1 MAKPAENIPDPE
13 TILTLVSELESQDS
27 ERDSLIKE
35 CRDLRFGDNPIDLP
49 VGMESEI
56 VRTNT
61 AYTIIEHVVGSLTAD
76 DIVIS
81 VPAASESKQ
90 DEERASKIERNTM
103 AGLKEL
109 ERQQGEDIKD
119 RFVESLVADGC
130 GAMRMLHA
138 PQFWKGYP
146 KRKKDEESDDEYIGR
161 ADTWKRGH
169 KIPIH
174 WMWLDP
180 LTVHPVFG
188 ESGLVSVIEH
198 DKRNLADLNVERWNV
213 ENDRPMLTELAQQGS
228 GGSGNGEID
237 FVQYWTKDTITYM
250 VNERIVHHATH
261 KYSRPPYIY
270 ATGITPSVRE
280 KGRRGLSVLYPLRDL
295 VPYLDRLLSQTA
307 TGIRL
312 WNWPTPVVHLDPAM
326 SVGGEPRTI
335 EVRPGKTVPLY
346 TGEDI
351 SFLVWQGSPPDSA
364 MMTQMVQSMIQKAGL
379 SDVFYGGSMSGD
391 SGYLINQLLAA
402 ARVKFRPI
410 VANAERAME
419 DACQLFW
426 DIIEYQ
432 IKDDIH
438 IFAGDKRKWYTLGPD
453 DLNGYRQVRVSISPL
468 LPTDTYAISS
478 KAINEVGAGL
488 RDISS
493 AMEEIGVGQPDEMKQ
508 RIMIDKIV
516 NSPEIEAILKEEAAR
531 RYGLKVEQ
539 AQPQVPAQ
547 QLQAD
552 WGSFPPALQQ
562 AIAAYA
568 MSQGGGGMPQGGP
581 PVMAGPN
588 GQQAIPTPPGPPG
601 NALAQTVQPAGIAGG
616 MAPGPRP
623 VGQAM

>member
-1 MAKPAENIPDPE
+1 MAKVAEGVPKSEDLIS
-13 TILTLVSELESQDS
+13 IVGELESQDS
-27 ERDSLIKE
+27 ERDELIKE
-35 CRDLRFGDNPIDLP
+35 LRELRFGDNEISLP

-56 VRTNT
+56 VRSNT
-61 AYTIIEHVVGSLTAD
+61 AYTVVEHVVGSLTAD
-76 DIVIS
+76 DPVIS
-81 VPAASESKQ
+81 VPAASESRQ
-90 DEERASKIERNTM
+90 DEERASKMERVTS
-103 AGLKEL
+103 AALKEL
-109 ERQQGEDIKD
+109 ERQQGEEIKD
-119 RFVESLVADGC
+119 RFIESLVADGH
-130 GAMRMLHA
+130 GAMRMFYA
-138 PQFWKGYP
+138 PQLWKGYP
-146 KRKKDEESDDEYIGR
+146 KRKKDEDDDGEYIAR
-161 ADTWKRGH
+161 TDTWKRGH

-180 LTVHPVFG
+180 LTVHPVWG
-188 ESGLVSVIEH
+188 ESGMVSIVEH
-198 DKRNLADLNVERWNV
+198 DKRNLADLSVERWNI
-213 ENDRPMLTELAQQGS
+213 ENDRPLLTDLAQKDS
-228 GGSGNGEID
+228 GGKSNGEID
-237 FVQYWTKDTITYM
+237 FVQYWTKDTVTYM
-250 VNERIVHHATH
+250 VNERIVHHAEH
-261 KYSRPPYIY
+261 KYTRPPYVY
-270 ATGITPSVRE
+270 STGITPSVRE
-280 KGRRGLSVLYPLRDL
+280 KGRRGLSVLYPLRYL
-295 VPYLDRLLSQTA
+295 VPYLDRLLSQSA

-335 EVRPGKTVPLY
+335 EVRPGKTVSLY

-419 DACQLFW
+419 DICQLFW
-426 DIIEYQ
+426 DIVEYQ

-438 IFAGDKRKWYTLGPD
+438 IFAGDKRKWYTIGPD

-468 LPTDTYAISS
+468 LPTDTYATSS
-478 KAINEVGAGL
+478 RVINEVGASL

-493 AMEEIGVGQPDEMKQ
+493 AMEEIGIGQPDEMKQ
-508 RIMIDKIV
+508 RILVDKIV
-516 NSPEIEAILKEEAAR
+516 NSEPIQAILMEEAAR
-531 RYGLKVEQ
+531 RYGLQVEQ
-539 AQPQVPAQ
+539 AAPQIPAQ
-547 QLQAD
+547 QLQQD

-568 MSQGGGGMPQGGP
+568 MSQQGGGQQAA

-616 MAPGPRP
+616 MAPGPQMT
-623 VGQAM
+623 GQVM